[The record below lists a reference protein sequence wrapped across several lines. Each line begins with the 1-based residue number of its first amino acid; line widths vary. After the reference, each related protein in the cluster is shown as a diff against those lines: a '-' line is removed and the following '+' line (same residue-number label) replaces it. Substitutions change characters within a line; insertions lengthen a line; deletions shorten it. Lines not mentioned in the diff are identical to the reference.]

1 VTPPVVIDRVQPVYT
16 ETARRARV
24 QGIVIVE
31 AIISRTGQVENVR
44 VLKGLPMGLDQA
56 AVDAVKR
63 WRFRPATQGGRPVN
77 VYFIL
82 TVNFKVQ

>member
-1 VTPPVVIDRVQPVYT
+1 VGGDVTPPAVHRSRAAGLHRDG
-16 ETARRARV
+16 RRARV

-31 AIISRTGQVENVR
+31 AIINRTGQVENVR

-63 WRFRPATQGGRPVN
+63 WKFRPAARAD
-77 VYFIL
+77 
-82 TVNFKVQ
+82 VQ